1 MPIEVSLLAAA
12 VVAALVIGVDEEP
25 REAASA
31 EAVVDMTVSRMD
43 ATIRV
48 VRECWCPRQR
58 TAQHNRLEI

>member
-31 EAVVDMTVSRMD
+31 EAADMAVSRMQQFRVLCALVLRD
-43 ATIRV
+43 SARRQATRFNI
-48 VRECWCPRQR
+48 
-58 TAQHNRLEI
+58 